1 MTPITFIPGT
11 LVVLVGPSASGKS
24 TFAAR
29 YPATW
34 NLCLDTL
41 RGQVADDEADQS
53 ATLDAL
59 RVQHALVEARLS
71 RGLTTLIADTNL
83 APHVRGGLLSAA
95 RFWGRPAHAVLFG
108 LPLAECEKRNANR
121 ARQVPTAI
129 LRQQYA
135 HKPTAAELA
144 AEGFDHVH
152 HA

>member
-1 MTPITFIPGT
+1 MSITFTPGT

-24 TFAAR
+24 TFAR
-29 YPATW
+29 QYPPTW
-34 NLCLDTL
+34 SLCLDTL
-41 RGQVADDEADQS
+41 RGHISDDEGDQS

-59 RVQHALVEARLS
+59 RIQHALLEARLS
-71 RGLTTLIADTNL
+71 RRLTTLIADTNL
-83 APHVRGGLLSAA
+83 APHVRGGLLAAA

-121 ARQVPTAI
+121 TRQVPTEI